1 MKNAAADISH
11 DFKLYGLFL
20 ARLTA
25 ICLGLVFLFIVTIWI
40 LLAGVSD
47 VFAATV
53 DWQRALL
60 SQAFQWMTG

>member
-1 MKNAAADISH
+1 MKNAVADISH

-25 ICLGLVFLFIVTIWI
+25 ICLVLVFLFIVTIQV

-47 VFAATV
+47 VFTAAV
-53 DWQRALL
+53 DWQGAPL
-60 SQAFQWMTG
+60 SQAFEWMTG